1 MTVPVD
7 AAWLVALLL
16 ATARAVAWLCIVPP
30 FANRQVIPTP
40 VTIAVGLGLG
50 LLVAP
55 GIPSAAL
62 PQTTAG
68 LVGSLVLQV
77 MTGAALGFVI
87 NLLLSAI
94 TTAGSMLDLGGGL
107 TLPPSEDPLSLQQT
121 PIMGQFYEQVA
132 VLLLFASGGYLV
144 IVQGFVH
151 SFATPAYSLAGSGRV
166 ATVVT
171 TDLATFFTS
180 ALEIACPILA
190 ILFGAQIVLA
200 MLAKAA
206 PQVNVWILGF
216 PLQVFLVLVLAA
228 VGISVIP
235 GYLGNLLTRAL
246 GDGARMFGG

>member
-7 AAWLVALLL
+7 APWLIALLL
-16 ATARAVAWLCIVPP
+16 ATARAVAWLFVVPP
-30 FANRQVIPTP
+30 FGNRAVIPTP
-40 VTIAVGLGLG
+40 VTVAIGLGLG
-50 LLVAP
+50 LMVAP
-55 GIPSAAL
+55 GIPAADL

-68 LVGSLVLQV
+68 LAGSVVVQV
-77 MTGAALGFVI
+77 VTGAGIGFVV

-94 TTAGSMLDLGGGL
+94 TAAGSLLDLGGGL
-107 TLPPSEDPLSLQQT
+107 TLPPSEDPLTLQQT

-151 SFATPAYSLAGSGRV
+151 SFAAPAYSLAVSGRV
-166 ATVVT
+166 ASVVT
-171 TDLATFFTS
+171 VDLATFFTS

-190 ILFGAQIVLA
+190 VLFGAQIVLA

-228 VGISVIP
+228 VGISVVP
-235 GYLGNLLTRAL
+235 GFLGSLLTRAL

>member
-1 MTVPVD
+1 MTVSVGAP
-7 AAWLVALLL
+7 WLIALLL
-16 ATARAVAWLCIVPP
+16 ATARAVAWLFVVPP
-30 FANRQVIPTP
+30 FNNRQVIPSP
-40 VTIAVGLGLG
+40 VTVATALGLG
-50 LLVAP
+50 LMVAP
-55 GIPSAAL
+55 GIPAADL

-68 LVGSLVLQV
+68 LVGSVVVQV
-77 MTGAALGFVI
+77 VTGAAIGFVV
-87 NLLLSAI
+87 NMLLSAI
-94 TTAGSMLDLGGGL
+94 TAAGSLLDLQGGL
-107 TLPPSEDPLSLQQT
+107 TLPPSQDPLSLEQT
-121 PIMGQFYEQVA
+121 PIIGQFYEQVA

-144 IVQGFVH
+144 MVQGFVH
-151 SFATPAYSLAGSGRV
+151 SFAAPAYTLAASGRV

-190 ILFGAQIVLA
+190 VLFGAQIVLA

-216 PLQVFLVLVLAA
+216 PLQVFLVLLLVAM
-228 VGISVIP
+228 GISVLP